1 MNEYERK
8 FQAAQNELI
17 QAGIWLRNAPIPFKL
32 HVMRSLGLKPR
43 PFNYCAYWQLLIGQR
58 LLAALGS
65 AGYHFTSERLW
76 PNKERPLMQLV
87 EESVMLGVA
96 VGGVITIR
104 LFKVVLKT
112 ARKSGLSNLQSL

>member
-8 FQAAQNELI
+8 FQAAQNELMR
-17 QAGIWLRNAPIPFKL
+17 AGIWLRNTPISFKL
-32 HVMRSLGLKPR
+32 RVMRSLGLKPR
-43 PFNYCAYWQLLIGQR
+43 PFNYCAYWQLLIGSG

-65 AGYHFTSERLW
+65 AGYHFASERLW
-76 PNKERPLMQLV
+76 PNREMPLMQLV
-87 EESVMLGVA
+87 EESIILGVT

-112 ARKSGLSNLQSL
+112 ASKSGLSSWQSL